1 MQQIKTRE
9 YYLACRRD
17 KGILDSLIDTA
28 RYKGVA
34 VNDVCDTLGIE
45 LTEAQLKKLNEMGV
59 KLV

>member
-9 YYLACRRD
+9 FYLACRRD
-17 KGILDSLIDTA
+17 KTILESLVETA

-45 LTEAQLKKLNEMGV
+45 LSEEQLRKLDSMGV